1 MQREYSFAERVG
13 HLTLFNYFLRLFV
26 GIAAVAAN
34 DRPAY
39 PAVLDFS
46 LRGHL
51 KYDREG
57 QLVFVLTERAEL
69 VAELFRKH
77 RHRSVNQIHGSSAFA
92 GLLVYIAS
100 GTHVPGHVGY
110 MHSHLEIAVFQLTEG
125 QRIVKV
131 LGIRR
136 VNRKRQS
143 LAEVLATLQ
152 FRRSNRLADA
162 VSGILQRL
170 VEAVREVEF
179 GQNGVHLRVVGTG
192 SSEHIRD
199 YAVRTDLAPR
209 PGVNLDSHLHT
220 LFSTE
225 LPCLL
230 RIDADVVR
238 HRLAL
243 HQHPGLGTDEM
254 QYAYERLV

>member
-1 MQREYSFAERVG
+1 MNA
-13 HLTLFNYFLRLFV
+13 
-26 GIAAVAAN
+26 
-34 DRPAY
+34 
-39 PAVLDFS
+39 DF
-46 LRGHL
+46 
-51 KYDREG
+51 K
-57 QLVFVLTERAEL
+57 
-69 VAELFRKH
+69 
-77 RHRSVNQIHGSSAFA
+77 
-92 GLLVYIAS
+92 
-100 GTHVPGHVGY
+100 
-110 MHSHLEIAVFQLTEG
+110 IAVFQPAEG

-131 LGIRR
+131 LGICR
-136 VNRKRQS
+136 VNRKRQG

-170 VEAVREVEF
+170 VEAIREVEF

-192 SSEHIRD
+192 SSENIRD